1 MKRSVYIE
9 TSVISYLA
17 AYPSRD
23 VIVAGHQ
30 QTTHEW
36 WQTRRERYDLY
47 VSELVLEEASGGDPD
62 AARRRIEYVASI
74 TELSL
79 SEPAVLLARRMVEQH
94 ALPSKAVA
102 DALHVAIAAENG
114 VDFLLTWNC
123 RHIANAETRSLIEE
137 TCRAAGFKPPIICTP
152 EELLGWNYVE

>member
-1 MKRSVYIE
+1 MKRTVYIE

-23 VIVAGHQ
+23 VVVAGHQ

-36 WQTRRERYDLY
+36 WKTRRERYDLY

-62 AARRRIEYVASI
+62 AALRRMEYGANL
-74 TELSL
+74 TALSL
-79 SEPAVLLARRMVEQH
+79 NEQAVLLARRMVEQH
-94 ALPSKAVA
+94 ALPSKALA

-137 TCRAAGFKPPIICTP
+137 TCHEAGFEPPIICTP
-152 EELLGWNYVE
+152 EELLGWNDVE